1 LLIVLQ
7 NLILLNWLDLQIQ
20 ILDAKW
26 LQKHP
31 DTWYKDAILESEC
44 YIRKQANGKYN
55 EDPSQ
60 THHIDVNK
68 PNPIKNI
75 PLSRIGQYW
84 KP

>member
-1 LLIVLQ
+1 M
-7 NLILLNWLDLQIQ
+7 WLDLQIQ

-44 YIRKQANGKYN
+44 FISKQANGKSS

-60 THHIDVNK
+60 THQFRAKQRPSCTHKGIFFVK
-68 PNPIKNI
+68 PTSTLLTANN
-75 PLSRIGQYW
+75 SRYLD
-84 KP
+84 